1 MKVIDHKNLS
11 FYWKGSNFCTF
22 CIIIYISLDNFRE
35 INVNTY
41 TFLIYWSH
49 YLLDASTNF
58 THTYLQ
64 TKVDSIL
71 QSNPFLF
78 FQNEFWFF
86 FPTFSIFF
94 FSKPKFRSRF
104 SGFGYSAMRRF
115 PYTYV
120 STSTTTQK
128 LSISSKLDDDEIFHE
143 MTRNVDKR
151 GQSTNREENY
161 FKNFGNVITS
171 TIFIVKF

>member
-1 MKVIDHKNLS
+1 MQVLILRTRTCKRKLIAYCNL
-11 FYWKGSNFCTF
+11 
-22 CIIIYISLDNFRE
+22 I
-35 INVNTY
+35 
-41 TFLIYWSH
+41 
-49 YLLDASTNF
+49 
-58 THTYLQ
+58 
-64 TKVDSIL
+64 
-71 QSNPFLF
+71 FLF
-78 FQNEFWFF
+78 FFF
-86 FPTFSIFF
+86 KMNLDFFSTFSIFFF

>member
-35 INVNTY
+35 INVNTYY

-86 FPTFSIFF
+86 FFLLSPFF
-94 FSKPKFRSRF
+94 FFFQNQNSVP
-104 SGFGYSAMRRF
+104 GFQDLVTVQCAASLIHML
-115 PYTYV
+115 V
-120 STSTTTQK
+120 
-128 LSISSKLDDDEIFHE
+128 LLLLH
-143 MTRNVDKR
+143 
-151 GQSTNREENY
+151 
-161 FKNFGNVITS
+161 KNFRFHPNLTTMKFSMKWHGTLTKEANQRIEKKITS
-171 TIFIVKF
+171 RILATLSLLLFS